1 MAPST
6 HSSGLHGDDDYY
18 MLPTALQPED
28 INHRFKEIVTKDI
41 Q

>member
-1 MAPST
+1 MPTDVNAT
-6 HSSGLHGDDDYY
+6 GLHDDDYY
-18 MLPTALQPED
+18 FLPTTMQPEE